1 MITANLDF
9 DRVAQGRKA
18 NQLYRCADQKSHFQK
33 ASAMFRGDV
42 DFRDGSRATR
52 LKRTQRLSIGGHRLL
67 RACLGGNR
75 LNENAF
81 GQLCAD
87 AEPGIA
93 DLANDIGLATHQL
106 YLLFFTEAHFTQAMR
121 NFRGGG
127 KLLDANGRASDHAA
141 ERAKERLFGAAIFA

>member
-1 MITANLDF
+1 
-9 DRVAQGRKA
+9 
-18 NQLYRCADQKSHFQK
+18 
-33 ASAMFRGDV
+33 MFRRDV
-42 DFRDGSRATR
+42 DFRDGSCATR
-52 LKRTQRLSIGGHRLL
+52 LKRTQRLSIGRHRLL

-93 DLANDIGLATHQL
+93 DLANDIGLVTHEF

-121 NFRGGG
+121 NFGRGG
-127 KLLDANGRASDHAA
+127 KLFDANGRARDNSA
-141 ERAKERLFGAAIFA
+141 EGAKKRLFRAAIFA